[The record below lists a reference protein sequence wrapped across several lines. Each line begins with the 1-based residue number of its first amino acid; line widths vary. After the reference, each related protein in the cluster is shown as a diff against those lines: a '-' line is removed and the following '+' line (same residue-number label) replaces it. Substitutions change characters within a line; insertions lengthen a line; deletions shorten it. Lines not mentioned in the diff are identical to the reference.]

1 MIENFFLNINIYY
14 FLSILIVIINITLF
28 CKNIKYKKLIKR
40 ILSNNNPNYNKMG
53 ECVSLDKN
61 FNHNDKIEERI
72 LLDENFNY
80 NDKIEDS
87 LNNISK
93 EIIYDD
99 ICIAEYNRK
108 FNIKISKH
116 EYYEIIKIIAECY
129 NNLDN
134 KKKNYLFTLKDG
146 YKQEIPIIINF
157 ENNSLIINNC
167 IEFELQNFLYFGLYK
182 NIHDN
187 GFKIIDKDGTKVFY
201 KFNNEFY
208 LVNAYNC
215 TLFIYTFTKNDIHK
229 YLTKDKDTYYLYA
242 KKNDVEI
249 ISVYIPNKNSKDNE
263 EIYKYFDIDLERLPI
278 LENNMEEYD

>member
-53 ECVSLDKN
+53 ECVLLDKN

-99 ICIAEYNRK
+99 IYIAEYNRK

-134 KKKNYLFTLKDG
+134 KKKDYLLTLKDG

-182 NIHDN
+182 NVHEE
-187 GFKIIDKDGTKVFY
+187 GLKIIDKDGTKIF
-201 KFNNEFY
+201 
-208 LVNAYNC
+208 
-215 TLFIYTFTKNDIHK
+215 
-229 YLTKDKDTYYLYA
+229 
-242 KKNDVEI
+242 
-249 ISVYIPNKNSKDNE
+249 
-263 EIYKYFDIDLERLPI
+263 
-278 LENNMEEYD
+278 

>member
-157 ENNSLIINNC
+157 KNNSLIINNC

>member
-1 MIENFFLNINIYY
+1 ME
-14 FLSILIVIINITLF
+14 
-28 CKNIKYKKLIKR
+28 
-40 ILSNNNPNYNKMG
+40 

-80 NDKIEDS
+80 NDKTEDS
-87 LNNISK
+87 LNNTSK

-99 ICIAEYNRK
+99 IYIAEYNRK
-108 FNIKISKH
+108 FNIKISKR

-134 KKKNYLFTLKDG
+134 KKKDYLLTLKDG

-182 NIHDN
+182 NIYDN

-208 LVNAYNC
+208 LVNTYNS

-229 YLTKDKDTYYLYA
+229 YLTKDKDIYYLYA

-249 ISVYIPNKNSKDNE
+249 ISVYIPSKDSRNTE
-263 EIYKYFDIDLERLPI
+263 EVYRYFDIALERLPI